1 MGPGNPAV
9 FTGQGLPNSLVE
21 ARFDSLSGVRI
32 NQTRVN
38 ADATWEMEISSS
50 QLSGIEGTRNV
61 IFEMDDQVFTQP
73 GENSDALF
81 KVSLG
86 DEESSQLNFG
96 MIALIAIGVLV
107 LLGAGMFFLQV
118 EYEDFDEEADLT
130 SAEEKASEDPYA
142 WAKARQEPVS
152 IPSNQV
158 ATTPVA
164 VQQVVTDA
172 PQASQHPGWLWD
184 AESNNWV
191 PDPNYVPEQ

>member
-1 MGPGNPAV
+1 
-9 FTGQGLPNSLVE
+9 
-21 ARFDSLSGVRI
+21 
-32 NQTRVN
+32 
-38 ADATWEMEISSS
+38 
-50 QLSGIEGTRNV
+50 
-61 IFEMDDQVFTQP
+61 
-73 GENSDALF
+73 
-81 KVSLG
+81 
-86 DEESSQLNFG
+86 
-96 MIALIAIGVLV
+96 
-107 LLGAGMFFLQV
+107 MFFLQV

>member
-1 MGPGNPAV
+1 M
-9 FTGQGLPNSLVE
+9 
-21 ARFDSLSGVRI
+21 
-32 NQTRVN
+32 N

-73 GENSDALF
+73 GENSGALF
-81 KVSLG
+81 KVSIG
-86 DEESSQLNFG
+86 DDESSGPNLG

-107 LLGAGMFFLQV
+107 LLGAGMFFFQV
-118 EYEDFDEEADLT
+118 EYEEFDEESELT
-130 SAEEKASEDPYA
+130 SSEENASADPYA
-142 WAKARQEPVS
+142 WAKARQEPGS

-164 VQQVVTDA
+164 VQQVATAA